1 MTDYR
6 RFRATALG
14 FALVGAFATLSGC
27 ASEQTAS
34 KCPIPDGTACM
45 STEDVYAATNAN
57 DHIPKPAKTSGKAGT
72 ADHTTVAPT
81 KIVDGATGPAKSAPR
96 VSVQVDTH
104 AAGVVISSA
113 PNLVPTAYVAHSDT
127 SPSAAATRVYRAPAK
142 ILAIYVAPWQDDQGD
157 LHLSQRVMTEVI
169 GRRWKVPGYS
179 NIATVSPDSDD
190 NGLAPPSALQSPV
203 SQVGAAAATSVATRS
218 Q

>member
-1 MTDYR
+1 MTDFR

-14 FALVGAFATLSGC
+14 LALVGAFGTLSGC

-34 KCPIPDGTACM
+34 KCPIPDGSACM

-57 DHIPKPAKTSGKAGT
+57 DHVPKPAKTSGKAGT
-72 ADHTTVAPT
+72 ADPTTVAPT
-81 KIVDGATGPAKSAPR
+81 TTVDGATAPGKAAPQ
-96 VSVQVDTH
+96 VSVQVDAH
-104 AAGVVISSA
+104 PAVAVVNSGPS
-113 PNLVPTAYVAHSDT
+113 LVPTAYVTQSDA
-127 SPSAAATRVYRAPAK
+127 SPTQAATRVYRAPAK

-169 GRRWKVPGYS
+169 GRRWRVPGYN
-179 NIATVSPDSDD
+179 NIATVAPDSDV
-190 NGLAPPSALQSPV
+190 NGLAPPAALQSPV
-203 SQVGAAAATSVATRS
+203 SQVGGAAASTATRS